1 MSLPPIGFGCSPYRE
16 GERRVALAAAV
27 RAALAAGYRLFDCA
41 ELYGNERE
49 IGEALHAPGAPAR
62 RELVIVGKAWRT
74 SYRPDHLRTACEGS
88 LARLGIEAFDL
99 YLLHAPGAWRH
110 LGALADPDG
119 IGWEEFRR
127 RAMPRHAGG
136 GPWAD
141 EVSLAE
147 TWGAME
153 ELRRGGLAAAIGVS
167 NFGREDLAALP
178 APLPACDQIAGNP
191 PGLDR
196 ATVAWCRERRVALL
210 GHSPLS
216 AAGLLADPRVAA
228 VATAL
233 GRTPAQVLLRWGIQ
247 TGLVPLPS
255 STRPERIVENLGAL
269 AFELDRE
276 SMSALDALRP
286 ENPPAQEPP

>member
-16 GERRVALAAAV
+16 GERRVALGAAV

-49 IGEALHAPGAPAR
+49 VGAALHAPGALAR
-62 RELVIVGKAWRT
+62 SDLVIVGKAWRT
-74 SYRPDHLRTACEGS
+74 SYRPDHLRAACEMS

-110 LGALADPDG
+110 VGPLAEPDE
-119 IGWEEFRR
+119 IGWEDFRR
-127 RAMPRHAGG
+127 RAMPRRAGG
-136 GPWAD
+136 DPQTD
-141 EVSLAE
+141 DVPLAE
-147 TWGAME
+147 TWEAME
-153 ELRRGGLAAAIGVS
+153 ELRRRGLAAAIGVS
-167 NFGREDLAALP
+167 NFGPDDLAALP
-178 APLPACDQIAGNP
+178 ARPACDQIAGNP

-196 ATVAWCRERRVALL
+196 AAVAWCRERGIALL

-216 AAGLLADPRVAA
+216 AAGLLAEPRVAEIA
-228 VATAL
+228 AAM

-255 STRPERIVENLGAL
+255 STRPEHVVENLGAL
-269 AFELDRE
+269 AFELDRA
-276 SMSALDALRP
+276 SMRTLDGLQPGAASA
-286 ENPPAQEPP
+286 QKTG